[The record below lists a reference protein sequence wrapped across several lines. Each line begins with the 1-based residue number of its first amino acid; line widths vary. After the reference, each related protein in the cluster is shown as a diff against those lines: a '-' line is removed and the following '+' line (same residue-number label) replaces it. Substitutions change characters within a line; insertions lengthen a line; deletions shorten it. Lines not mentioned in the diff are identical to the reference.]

1 MKWWGGKDLGVF
13 SRYGNVDEKWW
24 GAGWNVAG
32 NIIGRGGAS
41 QVYKG
46 KTPDGKLVAV
56 KCLNQ
61 GGGHQAEEE
70 LLTDIQ
76 ITCNLSHVNIVKLLG
91 YCADTPHM
99 ALVYDY
105 VPQGSL
111 DDHLHGKSITQ
122 KSIIIN
128 LASLGF
134 INWELRSESE
144 SLIIMLLDHCT

>member
-1 MKWWGGKDLGVF
+1 
-13 SRYGNVDEKWW
+13 
-24 GAGWNVAG
+24 
-32 NIIGRGGAS
+32 
-41 QVYKG
+41 
-46 KTPDGKLVAV
+46 
-56 KCLNQ
+56 
-61 GGGHQAEEE
+61 
-70 LLTDIQ
+70 
-76 ITCNLSHVNIVKLLG
+76 VKLLG